1 MIFHWVAGRHER
13 ATAPLPWR
21 SVVVLLLALISW
33 NKAIGSETY
42 SFALI
47 GDVPYSSS
55 DRPWF
60 EAVIDEINADDDV
73 LWVIHAG
80 DIKTGGQP
88 CTDAFLEERLAIFSR
103 FKDPF
108 ILTPGD
114 NEWTDCHRENAGLFD
129 PLERLQ
135 KLRSLFYPRVGM
147 TLGKRPMKVESQAVS
162 PEYREFPENVRW
174 EEEGVHYAT
183 IHIVG
188 SGNGLAPFQQPSSTE
203 VKTAPVRTEEHDAE
217 VERRTI
223 AGIVWL
229 RRAFAEAESGKGLFL
244 TLHAALGLERRW
256 EADPPHFEA
265 LLDVLREETERF
277 ARPVVLAHGDSHFF
291 RIDKPLRRKADGRRL
306 WNFTRVE
313 TFGASDVNWIEVT
326 VDPQS
331 ANVFSFEQRIVKTE

>member
-1 MIFHWVAGRHER
+1 MISHWVAGRHER

-21 SVVVLLLALISW
+21 SVVVLLLALLSW
-33 NKAIGSETY
+33 QRMLGSEPY

-47 GDVPYSSS
+47 GDVPYSNS
-55 DRPWF
+55 DRLWF
-60 EAVIDEINADDDV
+60 EAVIDEINGDDNV

-80 DIKTGGQP
+80 DIKTGSQP
-88 CTDAFLEERLAIFSR
+88 CTDAFLEERLAIFSH
-103 FKDPF
+103 FEDPF

-114 NEWTDCHRENAGLFD
+114 NDWTDCHREKAGRFD

-147 TLGKRPMKVESQAVS
+147 TLGKRATKVQSQAAS
-162 PEYREFPENVRW
+162 PEYREFPENVHW
-174 EEEGVHYAT
+174 EREGVHYAT

-188 SGNGLAPFQQPSSTE
+188 SRNGLAPFQKPSLTD
-203 VKTAPVRTEEHDAE
+203 VQAAPVRTEEHDAE
-217 VERRTI
+217 VERRTR

-229 RRAFAEAESGKGLFL
+229 RRAFSEAESGKGLFL
-244 TLHAALGLERRW
+244 TLHAALGLERRR

-265 LLDVLREETERF
+265 LLDVLREETEHF
-277 ARPVVLAHGDSHFF
+277 ARPVVLAHGDSHYF

-313 TFGASDVNWIEVT
+313 TFGASDVNWIKVT
-326 VDPQS
+326 VDPES
-331 ANVFSFEQRIVKTE
+331 ANVFSFEQRIVKTQ